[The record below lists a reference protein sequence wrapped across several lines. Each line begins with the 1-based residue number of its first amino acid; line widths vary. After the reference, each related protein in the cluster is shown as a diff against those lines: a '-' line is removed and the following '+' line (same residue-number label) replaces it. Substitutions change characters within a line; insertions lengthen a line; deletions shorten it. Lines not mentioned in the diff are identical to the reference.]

1 MIAYTVKCSMFYDK
15 MHLEVSCQNDI
26 LFVFRN
32 FFSKFLKKRFSKES
46 QESEI
51 IFDRCQEISRFKLC
65 QFLFNKI
72 SNKLRDTNS
81 VIISLFQSHVKKL
94 ASFDRRRGYD

>member
-1 MIAYTVKCSMFYDK
+1 MFYDK
-15 MHLEVSCQNDI
+15 IHLDASCQNDI

-32 FFSKFLKKRFSKES
+32 FFLEIFENFENRISKES

-51 IFDRCQEISRFKLC
+51 IFDRCQEISRFELC

>member
-15 MHLEVSCQNDI
+15 MHLEVSCQNDV

-32 FFSKFLKKRFSKES
+32 FFSKFLKNKISKESKES

-51 IFDRCQEISRFKLC
+51 IFDWCQEISLFKLC

-81 VIISLFQSHVKKL
+81 VIISLFQSHDKK
-94 ASFDRRRGYD
+94 SHDKKN